1 LPNKEEIATPR
12 HIHLS
17 RRDLLASAVAGAT
30 SLAAPSIVR
39 AQGAGGRAPLKVGV
53 LLPRSG
59 FEASIGQDC
68 QRGVDIAPGILKSLN
83 LPELAVMNAD
93 TESNVDVARERA
105 EKLINDGA
113 QLLVGA
119 FDSGQT
125 TAIAQVAEQKGI
137 PLVIN
142 IAAAP
147 DITEQGYKFV
157 FRNFLTAQM
166 ILSSAFENQLELFN
180 LIGASPKSV
189 VFMHVNDTFGTAM
202 SKGINAV
209 MPKFNMPYKIVDE
222 IAYDPTARDLSVEVT
237 KAKAA
242 NADSLLVVGRLNDA
256 MLITRELVKQR
267 WTPQAILSMGP
278 GWYEEQYLKTLGKL
292 SDGPISLVPFQDPNK
307 KLTKVLE
314 AALAKA
320 YPGINLSTNHVYTF
334 EALLIAADAYKRA
347 GSSDPKALADAI
359 RTTNIT
365 DNVSIGPGIAFNA
378 KGQNDKLKC
387 GTIQNRGG
395 KLVTLAPKGAA
406 NAKPEWPMAS
416 YQNRA

>member
-1 LPNKEEIATPR
+1 MPR
-12 HIHLS
+12 RIHLS

-30 SLAAPSIVR
+30 SLAAPGIVR
-39 AQGAGGRAPLKVGV
+39 AQGAGGRPPLRVGV

-93 TESNVDVARERA
+93 TESSVDVARERA
-105 EKLINDGA
+105 EMLINDGA

-137 PLVIN
+137 PFVIN

-166 ILSSAFENQLELFN
+166 ILSSAFENQLELFDI
-180 LIGASPKSV
+180 IGAAPKSV
-189 VFMHVNDTFGTAM
+189 VYMHVNDTFGTAM

-209 MPKFNMPYKIVDE
+209 MPKFNMPYKIVEE
-222 IAYDPTARDLSVEVT
+222 IAYDPTARDLSVEVA
-237 KAKAA
+237 KAKGA
-242 NADSLLVVGRLNDA
+242 NADALLVVSRLNDA

-278 GWYEEQYLKTLGKL
+278 GWYEDQYLKTLGKL
-292 SDGPISLVPFQDPNK
+292 SNGPISLVPFQDPNK
-307 KLTKVLE
+307 KLTKVLD

-395 KLVTLAPKGAA
+395 KLVTLAPKAAA

>member
-1 LPNKEEIATPR
+1 MPR
-12 HIHLS
+12 RNHLS
-17 RRDLLASAVAGAT
+17 RRYLLASAVAGAT
-30 SLAAPSIVR
+30 GLAMPGMVR
-39 AQGAGGRAPLKVGV
+39 AQGAGGRPPLKVGV

-180 LIGASPKSV
+180 LIGAAPKSV
-189 VFMHVNDTFGTAM
+189 VYMHVNDTFGTAM
-202 SKGINAV
+202 SKGIGAV
-209 MPKFNMPYKIVDE
+209 MPKFNMPYKIADE

-242 NADSLLVVGRLNDA
+242 NADALLVVGRLNDA

-278 GWYEEQYLKTLGKL
+278 GWYEDQYLKTLGKL

-347 GSSDPKALADAI
+347 GTSDPKALADAI

-365 DNVSIGPGIAFNA
+365 DNVSIGPGIQFNA

-387 GTIQNRGG
+387 GTIQNRAG
-395 KLVTLAPKGAA
+395 KLVVLTPKAAA
-406 NAKPEWPMAS
+406 NAKPEWPIAP